1 MTPPK
6 NAAAQKPELK
16 RFYKTASAAQGEH
29 GWQVLRDGKPIR
41 TPAKALL
48 VLPTQKLAEAIAAE
62 WDRQG
67 GPVGLDGMYHM
78 QFSCAAVDYTQGYRR
93 DVESETHDYI
103 TTDLLCYRAQ
113 EPHDL
118 VALQNTQ
125 WNPWVDWAEKRY
137 GIQLVLVAGIM
148 PAPQSGETL
157 ETIAEHL
164 AALDDFALIAVWLLA
179 KHTGSLLL
187 ALYAS
192 RRRDTETAAVVALAA
207 TILFFPFFHPHYLV
221 QLLIPAAFLAGRG
234 QWWGLALP
242 LLGWLPGQLMA
253 PAALLGAALPLL
265 PPRFLALRPVGER
278 LGGAVEFETGP
289 ARP

>member
-1 MTPPK
+1 MTTPK
-6 NAAAQKPELK
+6 NAVAQKPELK

-29 GWQVLRDGKPIR
+29 GWQVLLDGKPIR

-48 VLPTQKLAEAIAAE
+48 VLPTQKLAENIATE

-67 GPVGLDGMYHM
+67 DTVELDGMYHM
-78 QFSCAAVDYTQGYRR
+78 QFSCAAVDYTQGYRS
-93 DVESETHDYI
+93 DVESEAHDYI

-118 VALQNTQ
+118 VVLQNTQ

-157 ETIAEHL
+157 EAIAEYL
-164 AALDDFALIAVWLLA
+164 AALDDFALTAVWLLA

-187 ALYAS
+187 AL
-192 RRRDTETAAVVALAA
+192 AVWEKA
-207 TILFFPFFHPHYLV
+207 TTPE
-221 QLLIPAAFLAGRG
+221 AAFLTSRLEQTHQNAHWGEDEETARRRESAAAEMVALG
-234 QWWGLALP
+234 QFIALI
-242 LLGWLPGQLMA
+242 Q
-253 PAALLGAALPLL
+253 
-265 PPRFLALRPVGER
+265 
-278 LGGAVEFETGP
+278 
-289 ARP
+289 